1 MLKDYFEPAVAD
13 WSDLNDFWYQ
23 HDGAPAHYS
32 RIAREYLDEMFPDRW
47 MGRRGPIE
55 WPPRMTICPEWYGV
69 GEAVINCGF
78 CGAYVCEECYMRHLA
93 MCGPDDEKQKV
104 DETTKA
110 S

>member
-1 MLKDYFEPAVAD
+1 
-13 WSDLNDFWYQ
+13 
-23 HDGAPAHYS
+23 
-32 RIAREYLDEMFPDRW
+32 
-47 MGRRGPIE
+47 
-55 WPPRMTICPEWYGV
+55 MTICPEWYGV

>member
-1 MLKDYFEPAVAD
+1 MIWRPEDYGNITKLSVPTTEVWIPD
-13 WSDLNDFWYQ
+13 
-23 HDGAPAHYS
+23 
-32 RIAREYLDEMFPDRW
+32 IALYN
-47 MGRRGPIE
+47 
-55 WPPRMTICPEWYGV
+55 RMTICPEWYGV